1 VLFQLNIGC
10 KIKERKMDNRY
21 LRPQSV
27 EAMKKA
33 LTQMRD
39 SETVNESD
47 RAKHYKSATPPE
59 MMKDKLK
66 GKGAED
72 MMKPA
77 QDAIA
82 NPTADEQDMVDKDAK
97 KQTANVKVA
106 GGPPKK
112 NSNKGDSKIIPG
124 GTPVKKTTN
133 EAVSS
138 ADKKPENYTDGEGKE
153 RTRMV
158 KTNRNVIRDSFVVP
172 EEIDVK
178 ERTAFMGAAA
188 AAHKAGK
195 KSFSF
200 GGKTHPV
207 TMKKDT
213 AAAVSDST
221 DPWAD
226 MDLDA
231 IELDEDPFHDV
242 PSRPQWITDAYNEM
256 DEEITRGSGKKSLD
270 KSLDKLY
277 GPKKSSGKPGMK
289 AFRAGESPYQKRI
302 KKITGKDKLDSPHMQ
317 PQKEDMD
324 NKMFVLRKQAR
335 VNQRRIDKGMKPM
348 TPLHPDHK
356 NLIKPMKKKVGMSEK
371 SSVNYKDIDGKTVNE
386 ISKDLAKAYMKGRS
400 RDIFFTGKKAG
411 EEDIKST
418 IGMKRPSYK
427 KSPERKAMKM
437 MKGMDT
443 AANKIIG
450 RAKVPAQGKK
460 GRNVRD
466 QY

>member
-1 VLFQLNIGC
+1 
-10 KIKERKMDNRY
+10 MDNRY
-21 LRPQSV
+21 LRPQIV

-47 RAKHYKSATPPE
+47 RAKHSKSATPPE

-158 KTNRNVIRDSFVVP
+158 KTNRNVIKDSFVVP

-178 ERTAFMGAAA
+178 ERTACMGAAA

-195 KSFSF
+195 KSLSF

-242 PSRPQWITDAYNEM
+242 PSRPQWITDAYNVM
-256 DEEITRGSGKKSLD
+256 N
-270 KSLDKLY
+270 
-277 GPKKSSGKPGMK
+277 
-289 AFRAGESPYQKRI
+289 
-302 KKITGKDKLDSPHMQ
+302 
-317 PQKEDMD
+317 EDDD

-335 VNQRRIDKGMKPM
+335 VNQRRIDKGMKPV

-356 NLIKPMKKKVGMSEK
+356 NLIKPMNKKVGMSEK

-400 RDIFFTGKKAG
+400 RDMFFTGKKAG
-411 EEDIKST
+411 EDDVKSR
-418 IGMKRPSYK
+418 IGMDRPPYR
-427 KSPERKAMKM
+427 KSAERKAMKM

-443 AANKIIG
+443 AVNKLTG
-450 RAKVPAQGKK
+450 KAKVPAQGKK
-460 GRNVRD
+460 GKNVRD

>member
-1 VLFQLNIGC
+1 MYN
-10 KIKERKMDNRY
+10 
-21 LRPQSV
+21 
-27 EAMKKA
+27 KA
-33 LTQMRD
+33 LDTASIDKMRKALA
-39 SETVNESD
+39 EVEVNESD
-47 RAKHYKSATPPE
+47 RAKHYKGATPPE

-82 NPTADEQDMVDKDAK
+82 NPTLDEPNMVNKDAK
-97 KQTANVKVA
+97 KMTSNVKAA
-106 GGPPKK
+106 GGLPKK
-112 NSNKGDSKIIPG
+112 NSNKGDSKIVAP
-124 GTPVKKTTN
+124 GTPMKDPAGKKVYEDVK
-133 EAVSS
+133 S
-138 ADKKPENYTDGEGKE
+138 AAKKPENYIDDKGVQ
-153 RTRMV
+153 RTRNVATNRQVV
-158 KTNRNVIRDSFVVP
+158 KTGSHNESFVVP

-242 PSRPQWITDAYNEM
+242 PSRPQWITDAYAEM
-256 DEEITRGSGKKSLD
+256 DEDVAAVKQKKDLQQKLDKLYGKKPQRNKSLD
-270 KSLDKLY
+270 NKLDKLY
-277 GPKKSSGKPGMK
+277 GPKKGKPKMN
-289 AFRAGESPYQKRI
+289 
-302 KKITGKDKLDSPHMQ
+302 
-317 PQKEDMD
+317 EDDD

-335 VNQRRIDKGMKPM
+335 VNQRRIDKGMKPV

-371 SSVNYKDIDGKTVNE
+371 SSVNYKDIDGKTVTE
-386 ISKDLAKAYMKGRS
+386 ISKDLTKAYMKGRS
-400 RDIFFTGKKAG
+400 RDMFFTGKKAG
-411 EEDIKST
+411 EDDVKSR
-418 IGMKRPSYK
+418 IGMDRPSYR
-427 KSPERKAMKM
+427 KSAERKAMKM

-443 AANKIIG
+443 AVNKLTG
-450 RAKVPAQGKK
+450 KAKVPAQGKT

>member
-1 VLFQLNIGC
+1 
-10 KIKERKMDNRY
+10 MDNRY

-158 KTNRNVIRDSFVVP
+158 KTNRNVIKDSFVVP

-256 DEEITRGSGKKSLD
+256 N
-270 KSLDKLY
+270 
-277 GPKKSSGKPGMK
+277 
-289 AFRAGESPYQKRI
+289 
-302 KKITGKDKLDSPHMQ
+302 
-317 PQKEDMD
+317 EDDD

-335 VNQRRIDKGMKPM
+335 VNQRRIDKGMKPV

-356 NLIKPMKKKVGMSEK
+356 NLIKPMNKKVGMSEK

-400 RDIFFTGKKAG
+400 RDMFFTGKKSG
-411 EEDIKST
+411 EDDVKSR
-418 IGMKRPSYK
+418 IGMDRPPYR
-427 KSPERKAMKM
+427 KSAERKAMKM

-443 AANKIIG
+443 AVNKLTG
-450 RAKVPAQGKK
+450 KAKVPAQGKT

>member
-1 VLFQLNIGC
+1 
-10 KIKERKMDNRY
+10 MDNRY

-158 KTNRNVIRDSFVVP
+158 KTNRNVIKDSFVVP

-256 DEEITRGSGKKSLD
+256 DEEITRGSGKKGLD

-277 GPKKSSGKPGMK
+277 GPKKSSG
-289 AFRAGESPYQKRI
+289 
-302 KKITGKDKLDSPHMQ
+302 
-317 PQKEDMD
+317 MD

-335 VNQRRIDKGMKPM
+335 VNQRRIDKGMKPV

-356 NLIKPMKKKVGMSEK
+356 NLIKPMNKKVGMSEK

-400 RDIFFTGKKAG
+400 RDMFFTGKKSG
-411 EEDIKST
+411 EDDVKSR
-418 IGMKRPSYK
+418 IGMDRPPYK
-427 KSPERKAMKM
+427 KSAERKAMKM

-450 RAKVPAQGKK
+450 IAKVPAQGKK

>member
-1 VLFQLNIGC
+1 MYN
-10 KIKERKMDNRY
+10 
-21 LRPQSV
+21 
-27 EAMKKA
+27 KA
-33 LTQMRD
+33 LDTASIDKMRKALA
-39 SETVNESD
+39 EVEVNESD
-47 RAKHYKSATPPE
+47 RAKHYKGATPPE

-82 NPTADEQDMVDKDAK
+82 NPTLDEPNMVNKDAK
-97 KQTANVKVA
+97 KMTSNVKAA
-106 GGPPKK
+106 GGLPKK
-112 NSNKGDSKIIPG
+112 NSNKGDSKIVAP
-124 GTPVKKTTN
+124 GTPMKDPAGKKVYEDVK
-133 EAVSS
+133 S
-138 ADKKPENYTDGEGKE
+138 AAKKPENYIDDKGVQ
-153 RTRMV
+153 RTRNVATNRQVV
-158 KTNRNVIRDSFVVP
+158 KTGSHNESFVVP

-195 KSFSF
+195 KTFPF
-200 GGKTHPV
+200 GGKIHPV

-256 DEEITRGSGKKSLD
+256 DEEITRGSGKKGLD

-277 GPKKSSGKPGMK
+277 GPKKSSG
-289 AFRAGESPYQKRI
+289 
-302 KKITGKDKLDSPHMQ
+302 
-317 PQKEDMD
+317 MD

-335 VNQRRIDKGMKPM
+335 VNQRRIDKGMKPV

-356 NLIKPMKKKVGMSEK
+356 NLIKPKNKKVGMSEK

-400 RDIFFTGKKAG
+400 RDMIFTGKNSG
-411 EEDIKST
+411 EDDVKSR
-418 IGMKRPSYK
+418 IGMDRPPYR
-427 KSPERKAMKM
+427 KSAERKAMKM

-443 AANKIIG
+443 AVNKLTG
-450 RAKVPAQGKK
+450 KAKVPAQGKT

>member
-1 VLFQLNIGC
+1 
-10 KIKERKMDNRY
+10 MDNRY

-158 KTNRNVIRDSFVVP
+158 KTNRNVIKDSFVVP

-256 DEEITRGSGKKSLD
+256 N
-270 KSLDKLY
+270 
-277 GPKKSSGKPGMK
+277 
-289 AFRAGESPYQKRI
+289 
-302 KKITGKDKLDSPHMQ
+302 
-317 PQKEDMD
+317 EDDD

-335 VNQRRIDKGMKPM
+335 VNQRRIDKGMKPV

-356 NLIKPMKKKVGMSEK
+356 NLIKPMNKKVGMSEK

-400 RDIFFTGKKAG
+400 RDMFFTGKKSG
-411 EEDIKST
+411 EDDVKSR
-418 IGMKRPSYK
+418 IGMDRPPYR
-427 KSPERKAMKM
+427 KSAERKAMKM

-450 RAKVPAQGKK
+450 IAKVPAQGKK

>member
-1 VLFQLNIGC
+1 
-10 KIKERKMDNRY
+10 MDNRY

-158 KTNRNVIRDSFVVP
+158 KTNRNVIKDSFVVP

-207 TMKKDT
+207 TIKKDT

-256 DEEITRGSGKKSLD
+256 N
-270 KSLDKLY
+270 
-277 GPKKSSGKPGMK
+277 
-289 AFRAGESPYQKRI
+289 
-302 KKITGKDKLDSPHMQ
+302 
-317 PQKEDMD
+317 EDDD
-324 NKMFVLRKQAR
+324 NKMFVLRKQAQ

-356 NLIKPMKKKVGMSEK
+356 NLIKPIKKKKVGMSEK

-400 RDIFFTGKKAG
+400 RDMFFTGKKAG

-443 AANKIIG
+443 AVNKLTG
-450 RAKVPAQGKK
+450 KAKVPAQGKT

>member
-1 VLFQLNIGC
+1 
-10 KIKERKMDNRY
+10 MDNRY

-158 KTNRNVIRDSFVVP
+158 KTNRNVIKDSFVVP

-242 PSRPQWITDAYNEM
+242 PSRPHWITDAYNEM
-256 DEEITRGSGKKSLD
+256 DEEITRGSGKKGLD

-277 GPKKSSGKPGMK
+277 GPKKSSG
-289 AFRAGESPYQKRI
+289 
-302 KKITGKDKLDSPHMQ
+302 
-317 PQKEDMD
+317 MD

-335 VNQRRIDKGMKPM
+335 VNQRRIDKGMKPV

-356 NLIKPMKKKVGMSEK
+356 NLIKPMNKKVGMSEK

-400 RDIFFTGKKAG
+400 RDMFFTGKKSG
-411 EEDIKST
+411 EDDVKSR
-418 IGMKRPSYK
+418 IGMDRPPYR
-427 KSPERKAMKM
+427 KSAERKAMKM

-443 AANKIIG
+443 AVNKLTG
-450 RAKVPAQGKK
+450 KAKVPAQGKT

>member
-1 VLFQLNIGC
+1 
-10 KIKERKMDNRY
+10 MDNRY

-242 PSRPQWITDAYNEM
+242 PRRPQWITDAYNEM
-256 DEEITRGSGKKSLD
+256 N
-270 KSLDKLY
+270 
-277 GPKKSSGKPGMK
+277 
-289 AFRAGESPYQKRI
+289 
-302 KKITGKDKLDSPHMQ
+302 
-317 PQKEDMD
+317 EDDD

-335 VNQRRIDKGMKPM
+335 VNQRRIDKGMKPV

-356 NLIKPMKKKVGMSEK
+356 NLIKPKNKKVGMSEK

>member
-1 VLFQLNIGC
+1 
-10 KIKERKMDNRY
+10 MDNRY

-138 ADKKPENYTDGEGKE
+138 ADKKPENYTDGEGKQ

-158 KTNRNVIRDSFVVP
+158 KTNRNVIGDSFVVP

-213 AAAVSDST
+213 ADAVSDST

-231 IELDEDPFHDV
+231 IELDEDPFHDI
-242 PSRPQWITDAYNEM
+242 PSRPQWITDTYNEM
-256 DEEITRGSGKKSLD
+256 N
-270 KSLDKLY
+270 
-277 GPKKSSGKPGMK
+277 
-289 AFRAGESPYQKRI
+289 
-302 KKITGKDKLDSPHMQ
+302 
-317 PQKEDMD
+317 EDDD

-335 VNQRRIDKGMKPM
+335 VNQRRIDKGMKPV

-356 NLIKPMKKKVGMSEK
+356 NLIKPKNKKAGMSEK

>member
-1 VLFQLNIGC
+1 
-10 KIKERKMDNRY
+10 MDNRY

-158 KTNRNVIRDSFVVP
+158 KTNRNVIKDSFVVP

-256 DEEITRGSGKKSLD
+256 DEEITRGSGKKGLD

-277 GPKKSSGKPGMK
+277 GPKKSSG
-289 AFRAGESPYQKRI
+289 
-302 KKITGKDKLDSPHMQ
+302 
-317 PQKEDMD
+317 MD

-335 VNQRRIDKGMKPM
+335 VNQRRIDKGMKPV

-356 NLIKPMKKKVGMSEK
+356 NLIKPMNKKVGMSEK

-400 RDIFFTGKKAG
+400 RDMFFTGKKAG
-411 EEDIKST
+411 EDDVKSR
-418 IGMKRPSYK
+418 IGMDRPPYR
-427 KSPERKAMKM
+427 KSAERKAMKM

-443 AANKIIG
+443 AVNKLTG
-450 RAKVPAQGKK
+450 KAKVPAQGKT

>member
-1 VLFQLNIGC
+1 
-10 KIKERKMDNRY
+10 MDNRY

-158 KTNRNVIRDSFVVP
+158 KTNRNVIKDSFVVP

-195 KSFSF
+195 KTFSF

-256 DEEITRGSGKKSLD
+256 NED
-270 KSLDKLY
+270 KDN
-277 GPKKSSGKPGMK
+277 
-289 AFRAGESPYQKRI
+289 
-302 KKITGKDKLDSPHMQ
+302 
-317 PQKEDMD
+317 ED
-324 NKMFVLRKQAR
+324 FVLRKQAQI
-335 VNQRRIDKGMKPM
+335 NQRRINKGMKPM

-356 NLIKPMKKKVGMSEK
+356 NLIKPMKKKELSNKQFVANKQAAINKKKMGESVGMSEK

-386 ISKDLAKAYMKGRS
+386 ISKDLATAYLKGRG
-400 RDIFFTGKKAG
+400 RDLYFTGKKAG
-411 EEDIKST
+411 QDDIKAMVGAPT
-418 IGMKRPSYK
+418 PSYK
-427 KSPERKAMKM
+427 KGPERKASM
-437 MKGMDT
+437 MMRSMDRALGKLT
-443 AANKIIG
+443 GK
-450 RAKVPAQGKK
+450 AKVPAQGKK
-460 GRNVRD
+460 GKNVRD

>member
-1 VLFQLNIGC
+1 
-10 KIKERKMDNRY
+10 MDNRY

-256 DEEITRGSGKKSLD
+256 N
-270 KSLDKLY
+270 
-277 GPKKSSGKPGMK
+277 
-289 AFRAGESPYQKRI
+289 
-302 KKITGKDKLDSPHMQ
+302 
-317 PQKEDMD
+317 EDDD

-335 VNQRRIDKGMKPM
+335 VNQRRIDKGMKPV

-356 NLIKPMKKKVGMSEK
+356 NLIKPKNKKVGMSEK

>member
-1 VLFQLNIGC
+1 
-10 KIKERKMDNRY
+10 MDNRY

-138 ADKKPENYTDGEGKE
+138 ADKKPENNTAGEGKE

-158 KTNRNVIRDSFVVP
+158 KTNRNVIKDSFVVP

-256 DEEITRGSGKKSLD
+256 N
-270 KSLDKLY
+270 
-277 GPKKSSGKPGMK
+277 
-289 AFRAGESPYQKRI
+289 
-302 KKITGKDKLDSPHMQ
+302 
-317 PQKEDMD
+317 EDDD

-335 VNQRRIDKGMKPM
+335 VNQRRIDKGMKPV

-356 NLIKPMKKKVGMSEK
+356 NLIKPKNKKVGMSEK
-371 SSVNYKDIDGKTVNE
+371 SSVNYKDID
-386 ISKDLAKAYMKGRS
+386 
-400 RDIFFTGKKAG
+400 
-411 EEDIKST
+411 
-418 IGMKRPSYK
+418 
-427 KSPERKAMKM
+427 
-437 MKGMDT
+437 
-443 AANKIIG
+443 
-450 RAKVPAQGKK
+450 
-460 GRNVRD
+460 
-466 QY
+466 

>member
-1 VLFQLNIGC
+1 
-10 KIKERKMDNRY
+10 MDNRY

-158 KTNRNVIRDSFVVP
+158 KTNRNVIKDSFVVP

-256 DEEITRGSGKKSLD
+256 DEEITRGSGKKGLD

-277 GPKKSSGKPGMK
+277 GPKKSSG
-289 AFRAGESPYQKRI
+289 
-302 KKITGKDKLDSPHMQ
+302 
-317 PQKEDMD
+317 MD

-335 VNQRRIDKGMKPM
+335 VNQRRIDKGMKPV

-356 NLIKPMKKKVGMSEK
+356 NLIKPKNKKVGMSEK

-400 RDIFFTGKKAG
+400 RDMFFTGKKSG
-411 EEDIKST
+411 EDDVKSR
-418 IGMKRPSYK
+418 IGMDRPPYK
-427 KSPERKAMKM
+427 KSAERKAMKM

-450 RAKVPAQGKK
+450 IAKVPAQGKT

>member
-1 VLFQLNIGC
+1 
-10 KIKERKMDNRY
+10 MDNRY

-158 KTNRNVIRDSFVVP
+158 KTNRNVIKDSFVVP

-242 PSRPQWITDAYNEM
+242 PSRPQWITDAYAEM
-256 DEEITRGSGKKSLD
+256 DEDVAAVKQKKDLQQKLDKLYGKKPQRNKSLD
-270 KSLDKLY
+270 NKLDKLY
-277 GPKKSSGKPGMK
+277 GPKKGKPKMN
-289 AFRAGESPYQKRI
+289 
-302 KKITGKDKLDSPHMQ
+302 
-317 PQKEDMD
+317 EDDD

-335 VNQRRIDKGMKPM
+335 VNQRRIDKGMKPV

-371 SSVNYKDIDGKTVNE
+371 SSVNYKDIDGKTVTE
-386 ISKDLAKAYMKGRS
+386 ISKDLTKAYMKGRS
-400 RDIFFTGKKAG
+400 RDMFFTGKKAG
-411 EEDIKST
+411 EDDVKSR
-418 IGMKRPSYK
+418 IGMDRPSYR
-427 KSPERKAMKM
+427 KSAERKAMKM

-443 AANKIIG
+443 AVNKLTG
-450 RAKVPAQGKK
+450 KAKVPAQGKT
-460 GRNVRD
+460 GRTVRD

>member
-1 VLFQLNIGC
+1 MYN
-10 KIKERKMDNRY
+10 
-21 LRPQSV
+21 
-27 EAMKKA
+27 KA
-33 LTQMRD
+33 LDTASIDKMRKALA
-39 SETVNESD
+39 EVEVNESD
-47 RAKHYKSATPPE
+47 RAKHYKGATPPE

-82 NPTADEQDMVDKDAK
+82 NPTLDEPNMVNKDAK
-97 KQTANVKVA
+97 KMTSNVKAA
-106 GGPPKK
+106 GGLPKK
-112 NSNKGDSKIIPG
+112 NSNKGDSKIVAP
-124 GTPVKKTTN
+124 GTPMKDPAGKKVYEDVK
-133 EAVSS
+133 S
-138 ADKKPENYTDGEGKE
+138 AAKKPENYIDDKGVQ
-153 RTRMV
+153 RTRNVATNRQVV
-158 KTNRNVIRDSFVVP
+158 KTGSHNESFVVP

-195 KSFSF
+195 KTFPF
-200 GGKTHPV
+200 GGKIHPV

-256 DEEITRGSGKKSLD
+256 NED
-270 KSLDKLY
+270 KDN
-277 GPKKSSGKPGMK
+277 
-289 AFRAGESPYQKRI
+289 
-302 KKITGKDKLDSPHMQ
+302 
-317 PQKEDMD
+317 ED
-324 NKMFVLRKQAR
+324 FVLRKQAQI
-335 VNQRRIDKGMKPM
+335 NQRRINKGMKPM

-356 NLIKPMKKKVGMSEK
+356 NLIKPMKKKPLSNKQFVANKQAAINKKKMGESVGMSEK

-386 ISKDLAKAYMKGRS
+386 ISKDLATAYLKGRG
-400 RDIFFTGKKAG
+400 RDLYFTGKKAG
-411 EEDIKST
+411 QDDIKAMVGAPT
-418 IGMKRPSYK
+418 PSYK
-427 KSPERKAMKM
+427 KGPERKASM
-437 MKGMDT
+437 MMRSMDRALGKLT
-443 AANKIIG
+443 GK
-450 RAKVPAQGKK
+450 AKVPAQGKK
-460 GRNVRD
+460 GKNVRD